1 MTVRKSTDWIAFAA
15 AVISFCAL
23 VVSVITLVRDASD
36 RRLSVQPI
44 PDISYFHRIEDF
56 RLDLR
61 NRGLGPMLVKQVR
74 FHHPDGEV
82 TERLFPKS
90 HFTDGNLVRVFDPV
104 FMVRIDTTSAVSVG
118 EQIELARYEY
128 KSTQTKNYAACLEE
142 LATGIEVHV
151 TYEDIYGTTFSPF
164 VYQIPEGNQ
173 VCE

>member
-1 MTVRKSTDWIAFAA
+1 MTIRKSTDWIAFAA
-15 AVISFCAL
+15 AIISFCAL

-44 PDISYFHRIEDF
+44 PDVSYFHRIEDF
-56 RLDLR
+56 RLELR

-74 FHHPDGEV
+74 FHHPDGGV

-90 HFTDGNLVRVFDPV
+90 YFTDGSLARVFDPV
-104 FMVRIDTTSAVSVG
+104 FMVRIDTISAISVG

-128 KSTQTKNYAACLEE
+128 KSKQTKNYAACLEE

-151 TYEDIYGTTFSPF
+151 TYEDVYGTTFSPF